1 MSYLPQINISD
12 FDYYLPKDK
21 IALFPTEK
29 RDLSKL
35 LFYNINNDTILHKQF
50 NDITN
55 LIPQKSLLILNST
68 KVISA
73 RIFMKKPS
81 GGKCEILLIEPLLPN
96 HDPALIMSSKEKCV
110 WKCMIGG
117 RNIKI
122 DMKLSLL
129 IDNKFNFSAI
139 ILEKEQ
145 NYAKIE
151 FNWDFSYSFSE
162 VISEIGKIP
171 LPPYIDRDSNQNDK
185 DRYQTIYAN
194 FDGSIAAPT
203 AGLHFTNDI
212 IKKLENNNI
221 NIKNIIL
228 HVGPGTF
235 VPVSND
241 DIRLHTMHDE
251 LAIINKSTIL
261 AIKYNLENN
270 HSIIAVGTTSVR
282 TIETLFWLGFQ
293 LYLNNDFNLQNFY
306 FEQDIPYFLSSKYNL
321 ISPLKSINV
330 ILNYMS
336 EKNLNMIYGK
346 TKLFIVPTYKFQFI
360 NGIITNFHLPKSTLL
375 LLISAFL
382 DENKWL
388 KIYENALKNDYRFLS
403 YGDSSFLLKEI

>member
-12 FDYYLPKDK
+12 FDYYLTKDK

-55 LIPQKSLLILNST
+55 LIPKKSLLILNST

-96 HDPALIMSSKEKCV
+96 QDPALIMSSKEKCV

-122 DMKLSLL
+122 DMTLSLL

-139 ILEKEQ
+139 ILEKEH

-151 FNWDFSYSFSE
+151 FNWDNIFSFSE

-171 LPPYIDRDSNQNDK
+171 LPPYIDRESNQIDK

-203 AGLHFTNDI
+203 AGLHFTDEI
-212 IKKLENNNI
+212 LKKLEKNNI
-221 NIKNIIL
+221 NIQNIIL

-241 DIRLHTMHDE
+241 DIRLHTMHEE

-270 HSIIAVGTTSVR
+270 HSIITVGTTSVR
-282 TIETLFWLGFQ
+282 TIETLYWLGFQ
-293 LYLNNDFNLQNFY
+293 LYINNDFNLQNFY

-321 ISPLKSINV
+321 ITPLESINV

-336 EKNLNMIYGK
+336 EKNLNIIYGK
-346 TKLFIVPTYKFQFI
+346 TKLFIVPSYKFQFI

-382 DENKWL
+382 DKNKWL
-388 KIYENALKNDYRFLS
+388 EIYENALKNDYRFLS